1 MNKLIKH
8 AVAGITALALVAGP
22 VMAASTSSRIG
33 YASETVMPDNGETVV
48 ATTLLLAAAVF
59 LTVAIVASEDES
71 ESN

>member
-8 AVAGITALALVAGP
+8 AVAGITALALVVGP
-22 VMAASTSSRIG
+22 VMAAPTSSRIG
-33 YASETVMPDNGETVV
+33 YASETVMPDKVDTIVIPI
-48 ATTLLLAAAVF
+48 LLLASALF